1 MFTFASNPLQP
12 LIDVFEA
19 VLKFFH
25 NDLGLEWGLSI
36 VMLTLIVRVC
46 LLPLTLRQF
55 KSMQSMA
62 RHQPEM
68 KRLQAKYKG
77 DKDRLNQELMKFYKE
92 NQINP
97 LASCLPLVAQIP
109 VFISLF
115 YMLRKDLRVDIC
127 HKVLINGELVNNPP
141 ANPHACPDNGAAD
154 FLFIPNLTT
163 KAHGGVLVTLIIL
176 YVGSQLI
183 STVMSTVSA
192 DNTQKYIMYA
202 LPFFFVT
209 FVFRFPAGLLLY
221 WITTNLWT
229 IAQQMIVRKRL
240 GPLRP
245 PKSDDDDG
253 STPRGKSDD
262 DGGGGGG
269 LLKNLRLP
277 SSGPSPAAATATS
290 PSAKPPPPPRKKKKK
305 SGRRR

>member
-25 NDLGLEWGLSI
+25 DDIGLEWGLSI
-36 VMLTLIVRVC
+36 VFLTLIVRVC

-55 KSMQSMA
+55 RSMQSMA

-68 KRLQAKYKG
+68 KRIQTKYKG

-92 NQINP
+92 NSINP

-127 HKVLINGELVNNPP
+127 PKVLINNQLVANPP
-141 ANPHACPDNGAAD
+141 SAPHACPDNGAAD

-229 IAQQMIVRKRL
+229 IVQQAIVRRRL

-245 PKSDDDDG
+245 PKEPDDDDG
-253 STPRGKSDD
+253 STPKSKS
-262 DGGGGGG
+262 GG
-269 LLKNLRLP
+269 LLKSLGLP
-277 SSGPSPAAATATS
+277 GSEPAAAGIGSTS
-290 PSAKPPPPPRKKKKK
+290 TGPAKPPPAPPRKKKKK